1 MYVYKVI
8 KIYKLTISLKSIN
21 NKEDIISNY
30 QKLRLIC
37 RGLNNNIILFYNMNY
52 YYIWLNEL
60 INEKARSFNEYF
72 YSDIGEYLN
81 VDNEIEFNET
91 VNKINSMLYK
101 KIKDCNSKE
110 EVKSWL
116 NDVTSYIIKNLDIEN
131 IIDNYFAK

>member
-1 MYVYKVI
+1 
-8 KIYKLTISLKSIN
+8 
-21 NKEDIISNY
+21 
-30 QKLRLIC
+30 
-37 RGLNNNIILFYNMNY
+37 MNY